1 MDVGKV
7 KSSTVTN
14 VKEGWGPDGIFR
26 KAHDKVIGMI
36 LDKCKSMEEEN
47 KLYEL
52 LFERQV
58 AKLKAAK
65 YEKQLYYEDVK
76 VKEAK
81 KRRNA
86 GAKLRTRII
95 EDKED
100 YAAEKQ
106 LYA

>member
-1 MDVGKV
+1 MDIR
-7 KSSTVTN
+7 
-14 VKEGWGPDGIFR
+14 EGWQADGIFR
-26 KAHDKVIGMI
+26 KAHEKVIGMI

-58 AKLKAAK
+58 TKLKAAK

-76 VKEAK
+76 IKEAK
-81 KRRNA
+81 KRKSA

-95 EDKED
+95 EEKED
-100 YAAEKQ
+100 YEAERK
-106 LYA
+106 LHA